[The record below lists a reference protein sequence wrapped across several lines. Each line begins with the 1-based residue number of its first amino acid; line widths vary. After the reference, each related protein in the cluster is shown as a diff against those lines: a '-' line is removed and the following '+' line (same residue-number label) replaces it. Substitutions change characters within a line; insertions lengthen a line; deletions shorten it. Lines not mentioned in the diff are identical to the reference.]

1 MLAVPQ
7 AHSILELLK
16 ILLYCLDI
24 FKTAKARGPKV
35 RSNFHGF
42 VGGSCIIAKNV
53 SRAQSLFLA
62 SLETVG

>member
-7 AHSILELLK
+7 AHNILELLK

-24 FKTAKARGPKV
+24 FKIAKARGPKV
-35 RSNFHGF
+35 RFNFHGF

-53 SRAQSLFLA
+53 SR
-62 SLETVG
+62 T